1 MLRYLKYVETVY
13 ANKIDKFNKI
23 DIINLKS
30 RIIDFN
36 LQRIS
41 LLIFI
46 DFWYNLLISIDCYQL
61 PSIIGFIDCTR
72 RAICMKHHTNR
83 QNVSAWCPFMQ
94 YRT

>member
-46 DFWYNLLISIDCYQL
+46 DF
-61 PSIIGFIDCTR
+61 
-72 RAICMKHHTNR
+72 
-83 QNVSAWCPFMQ
+83 
-94 YRT
+94 